1 MCMKKV
7 TVSIGVVLI
16 LLALF
21 SCTDN
26 YQRHY
31 QLGKWYHD
39 KGLINEAILEFKAS
53 TRAKADNHQAH
64 QSLAIAYTTKRA
76 GTTMLWR
83 KQRLP
88 LIFIQPTKITNSF
101 RVIKQK
107 QNLEAIEAL
116 ELE

>member
-1 MCMKKV
+1 MKKV

-31 QLGKWYHD
+31 QLGKGYYD
-39 KGLINEAILEFKAS
+39 KGLINEAILEFKAA
-53 TRAKADNHQAH
+53 TRAKEDNHQAH
-64 QSLAIAYTTKRA
+64 QRLAIAYTKKGWYDYALKEAETAFDLYPADENYK
-76 GTTMLWR
+76 
-83 KQRLP
+83 
-88 LIFIQPTKITNSF
+88 LIQ
-101 RVIKQK
+101 VIKQK

-116 ELE
+116 GLE

>member
-1 MCMKKV
+1 MKKV
-7 TVSIGVVLI
+7 AVSIGVVLI

-31 QLGKWYHD
+31 QLGKWYYD
-39 KGLINEAILEFKAS
+39 KGLINEAILEFKAA
-53 TRAKADNHQAH
+53 TRTKADNHQAH
-64 QSLAIAYTTKRA
+64 QSLAIAYTKKGWYDYALKEAETAFDLYPADENYK
-76 GTTMLWR
+76 
-83 KQRLP
+83 
-88 LIFIQPTKITNSF
+88 LIQ
-101 RVIKQK
+101 VIKQK

>member
-1 MCMKKV
+1 MKKV

-31 QLGKWYHD
+31 QLGKWYYD
-39 KGLINEAILEFKAS
+39 KGLINEAILEFKAA

-64 QSLAIAYTTKRA
+64 QSLAIAYTKKGWYDYALKEAETAFDLYPTDENYK
-76 GTTMLWR
+76 
-83 KQRLP
+83 
-88 LIFIQPTKITNSF
+88 LIQ
-101 RVIKQK
+101 VIKQK
-107 QNLEAIEAL
+107 QNLEAIEELWL
-116 ELE
+116 E